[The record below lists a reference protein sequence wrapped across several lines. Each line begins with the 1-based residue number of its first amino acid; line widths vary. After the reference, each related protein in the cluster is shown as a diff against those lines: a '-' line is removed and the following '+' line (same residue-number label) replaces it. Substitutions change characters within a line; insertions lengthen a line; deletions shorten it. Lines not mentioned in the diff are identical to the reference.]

1 MMHLILIFLPL
12 CFYSKNE
19 DGNML
24 LDNTLTLA
32 VPLKYEIELNAHG

>member
-1 MMHLILIFLPL
+1 MTMHFILISLL

>member
-1 MMHLILIFLPL
+1 MMHSKLIVLS

-24 LDNTLTLA
+24 LDNMLTLV
-32 VPLKYEIELNAHG
+32 VPLKYEVELNAHG